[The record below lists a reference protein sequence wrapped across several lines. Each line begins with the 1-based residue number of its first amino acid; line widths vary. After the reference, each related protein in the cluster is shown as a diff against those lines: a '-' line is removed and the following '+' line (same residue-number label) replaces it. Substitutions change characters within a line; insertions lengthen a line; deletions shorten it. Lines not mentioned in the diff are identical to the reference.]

1 MEIKLNNKKNI
12 QNISSRECFEKLS
25 KEDNS
30 HLVDVRTKPE
40 WLYIGVPNLELL
52 QKKSV
57 CVAWQT
63 YPDMKINV
71 NFESEILDSRIKKQD
86 SIFLI
91 CRSGHRSLDA
101 AKFLTSRGFTNCY
114 NVIDG
119 FEGNLDHEHH
129 RSTIGGWKYQNL
141 PWRQ

>member
-40 WLYIGVPNLELL
+40 WFYIGVPNLELL
-52 QKKSV
+52 QKKTV

-101 AKFLTSRGFTNCY
+101 AKFLTSRGFTN
-114 NVIDG
+114 
-119 FEGNLDHEHH
+119 
-129 RSTIGGWKYQNL
+129 
-141 PWRQ
+141 